1 MSENSCI
8 FCNIANGEIKSSTLY
23 EDKDFRVILDIS
35 PASKGHALILLK
47 GHYADLLEVPDEIS
61 AKILPLAKKVGDAS
75 MKALKADGFNVLIN
89 TKESAGQTVFHCH
102 IHIIPR
108 FAKEKSILT
117 WDNLSY
123 KEGEQEEILKNIKK
137 ELKA

>member
-1 MSENSCI
+1 MSDNSCI
-8 FCNIANGEIKSSTLY
+8 FCKIANGEINSSTLY
-23 EDKDFRVILDIS
+23 EDEDFRVILDIS
-35 PASKGHALILLK
+35 PASKGHTLILLK
-47 GHYADLLEVPDEIS
+47 GHYADILEVPDEIS
-61 AKILPLAKKVGDAS
+61 AKILPLVKKVGAAC
-75 MKALKADGFNVLIN
+75 MKALNADGFNTLIN
-89 TKESAGQTVFHCH
+89 TKESAGQTVFHC
-102 IHIIPR
+102 HIIPR

>member
-1 MSENSCI
+1 MADNSCI
-8 FCNIANGEIKSSTLY
+8 FCKIANGEINSSTLY
-23 EDKDFRVILDIS
+23 EDEDFRVILDIS
-35 PASKGHALILLK
+35 PASKGHALILVK
-47 GHYADLLEVPDEIS
+47 GHYADMLEVPDEIA
-61 AKILPLAKKVGDAS
+61 AKILPLAKRVGAAC
-75 MKALKADGFNVLIN
+75 MKALAADGFNTLIN